1 MRLQGLHPRRRGARV
16 PHGIAIMKL
25 RFLGST
31 PGTPAGRS
39 GAGCGG
45 LNRRQRPPKLQC
57 STPRPLRPETRHEWC
72 VFPLLVLR
80 TRPRTHILH
89 RHPPIR
95 HRCEGSYAY
104 EPPGGPLRAAL
115 TPARTAPSARARRSS
130 PRRAKGAAGPPFRM
144 LPSTVFLFTLRPATA
159 RTRPLQPK
167 L

>member
-1 MRLQGLHPRRRGARV
+1 MGSLRRSYVFSSAPLGPRRDVQGPAAGGGTAE
-16 PHGIAIMKL
+16 HG
-25 RFLGST
+25 
-31 PGTPAGRS
+31 
-39 GAGCGG
+39 
-45 LNRRQRPPKLQC
+45 PPKLQC

-80 TRPRTHILH
+80 TRPRTHMLH

-95 HRCEGSYAY
+95 HSYEGSYAF
-104 EPPGGPLRAAL
+104 EPPGGPRRAAL

-167 L
+167 LKPQFFKLRRT